1 MLPKQNKLQ
10 DSVQNL
16 GDTALTWIKLLTC
29 EATSRKGKVEDEEG
43 GIGGKGTRNK
53 QERESLRR
61 TPGSL
66 RDPVRL
72 RYSQAAVY
80 A

>member
-1 MLPKQNKLQ
+1 MLPTYEVTVGKQGE
-10 DSVQNL
+10 V
-16 GDTALTWIKLLTC
+16 GD
-29 EATSRKGKVEDEEG
+29 EDRDRDEEEEKAQQHKSNREVELKKEG
-43 GIGGKGTRNK
+43 
-53 QERESLRR
+53 ESLRR

-66 RDPVRL
+66 RYPVRL

>member
-1 MLPKQNKLQ
+1 M
-10 DSVQNL
+10 
-16 GDTALTWIKLLTC
+16 
-29 EATSRKGKVEDEEG
+29 EDEDRETEEEEEKAQQHKTNREVELKKEG
-43 GIGGKGTRNK
+43 
-53 QERESLRR
+53 ESLKK
-61 TPGSL
+61 TQGSL